1 MTLNKIDP
9 LYNAITD
16 RKASYC
22 IPMLIPQLITRPS
35 TILPL
40 PLLMFSGGIEKQHR
54 AVMG

>member
-9 LYNAITD
+9 LYNAITG

-22 IPMLIPQLITRPS
+22 IPMLIPQLIIRPS